1 MYQKMHR
8 NKEENQDIVPPMILS
23 DVHEKLGN
31 TYVPYYDF
39 ESSYITNEK
48 EFTITNMNDEK
59 MHITPKKNMIS
70 DTVISNEIYST
81 Q

>member
-31 TYVPYYDF
+31 TYVPYNDF
-39 ESSYITNEK
+39 GSPYITN
-48 EFTITNMNDEK
+48 
-59 MHITPKKNMIS
+59 KNRIHKHKRK
-70 DTVISNEIYST
+70 
-81 Q
+81 